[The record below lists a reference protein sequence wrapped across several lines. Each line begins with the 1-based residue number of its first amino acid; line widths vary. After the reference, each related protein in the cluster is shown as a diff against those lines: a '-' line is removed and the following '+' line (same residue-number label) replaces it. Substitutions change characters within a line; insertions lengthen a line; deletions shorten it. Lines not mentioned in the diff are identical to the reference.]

1 MSLPAVPPGVPNWH
15 IANDKDRHCLLISRK
30 TFLSQSFSPGFASVW
45 PTLPKYPR
53 LLDDEVWGDEG
64 SSVTLLLDG
73 PEAWLEAEIKR
84 FHNKHASLGDQKPP
98 HLFERK
104 SDLKQKYTQILKP
117 FHFLAQFFRP
127 FHIV

>member
-1 MSLPAVPPGVPNWH
+1 MCQTGT
-15 IANDKDRHCLLISRK
+15 ANYKHRHCLLISRK

-53 LLDDEVWGDEG
+53 LLDDEAWGDEG

-84 FHNKHASLGDQKPP
+84 FHSKYASLGDQKPP
-98 HLFERK
+98 HLSERK
-104 SDLKQKYTQILKP
+104 RDLKQKCTQILTP
-117 FHFLAQFFRP
+117 FFFWHGFSDP
-127 FHIV
+127 FTWRDSFCLKR

>member
-1 MSLPAVPPGVPNWH
+1 MPSATAFRMSLPAVPPGVPNWH

-73 PEAWLEAEIKR
+73 PEVWLEAEIKR
-84 FHNKHASLGDQKPP
+84 FDRKYASLGDQKPP

-104 SDLKQKYTQILKP
+104 LTSSKNIHK
-117 FHFLAQFFRP
+117 F
-127 FHIV
+127 